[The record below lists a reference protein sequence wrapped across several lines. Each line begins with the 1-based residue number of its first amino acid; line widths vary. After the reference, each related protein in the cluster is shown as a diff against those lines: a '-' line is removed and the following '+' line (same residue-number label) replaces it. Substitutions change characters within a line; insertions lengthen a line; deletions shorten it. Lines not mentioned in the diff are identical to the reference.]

1 MENKQ
6 TAVEWLIEQ
15 LTAMGALQICDGS
28 NAVTNVIEQVK
39 EMEKEQIVDAH
50 DNGYIDGANK
60 KKTTAE
66 QYYNETYGNKS

>member
-1 MENKQ
+1 MKNRQ
-6 TAVEWLIEQ
+6 TAVEFLAEATAKLGYVSIDILEQ
-15 LTAMGALQICDGS
+15 A
-28 NAVTNVIEQVK
+28 K
-39 EMEKEQIVDAH
+39 EMERKQIVDAH